1 MANLNET
8 AQWETGIY
16 QLETS
21 DPVMGGPD
29 GIDNRQAKQLA
40 NRTLWLKKQ
49 TEALQTASDDKAAA
63 STAINAG
70 GGLTGGGSLAQSR
83 TIALGAPGQI
93 TATSQNAVQE
103 NSHTHAIDTATT
115 TRAGIVQLDNTVS
128 EAENTA
134 ATPKAVK
141 TALDQALAA
150 AAAANLKVSLSGDQ
164 TVNGQKTFTAQTQ
177 FQSGIHLSANQ
188 TNWNGGH
195 KAYIG
200 ADADNAHIVFG
211 DDTLRLHS
219 ANNRISYNNHDIFHK
234 ANKPRFAEDIEGKP
248 NTLSG
253 YGIGNFKVETFRGD
267 LNTLKTDGIYSL
279 PTAVGSSNLPVE
291 NTACHIQVIAGT
303 QPGWCRQL
311 GYPAYTSDVYERHQ
325 VSSANDNWSAWKKLN
340 SDGIPVGA
348 IVSFPKAV
356 RNPAGYLRADGTTFA
371 QNTFPDL
378 YRALGNS
385 NRLPD
390 LSRTDIGITA
400 WFPSDQIPTGWLAF
414 DDIRTRVTETAYPE
428 LYRLLTGKYGSI
440 QNVPQAEDRFIR
452 NAGNS
457 LAVGTKQEDE
467 IKRHTHKV
475 FSHWTS
481 HTDVAAVGYED
492 GNERQRSALVSTWTD
507 ENLSDNG
514 FLTPRLDS
522 KMATGGDENRPK
534 ALVLKLCIKAA
545 DTLGEAVFWIKSH
558 GETVN
563 AGALDAGTLAQGLQ
577 DKADRDHTHTAA
589 QIQGL
594 DEKISTAVAAQ
605 FTRQTIGG
613 VDIVRFPDGTM
624 IQTGSY
630 RFTRSGGPIENEVVF
645 PVAFADGNVKCF
657 VSERHSERVTGD
669 RRQHNWLF
677 IRAKNHAAAI
687 ITNWYEGSC
696 DWMAIGKAASGNA
709 ASSPI
714 VPEIP
719 ETNEEP
725 QRESGRTSTGPRNRR
740 RHRDGLLEALQD

>member
-1 MANLNET
+1 MPQPKLLSKA
-8 AQWETGIY
+8 W
-16 QLETS
+16 
-21 DPVMGGPD
+21 
-29 GIDNRQAKQLA
+29 
-40 NRTLWLKKQ
+40 
-49 TEALQTASDDKAAA
+49 ASDGLKNNIPAER
-63 STAINAG
+63 G
-70 GGLTGGGSLAQSR
+70 GGLAQEAATYAEGFPSITMTPISTGGKPPSGKDMNGVLYEISAHTVWQNQGGRYRFDQSFCDAIGGYPKGAVLINDTLDTEYISLADAN
-83 TIALGAPGQI
+83 THNPNNGG
-93 TATSQNAVQE
+93 NAGKWAI
-103 NSHTHAIDTATT
+103 HAGKGLKAATT
-115 TRAGIVQLDNTVS
+115 QAGIVQLSSATGS
-128 EAENTA
+128 ESEDMA

-141 TALDQALAA
+141 AA
-150 AAAANLKVSLSGDQ
+150 YDKAVE
-164 TVNGQKTFTAQTQ
+164 
-177 FQSGIHLSANQ
+177 SA
-188 TNWNGGH
+188 
-195 KAYIG
+195 
-200 ADADNAHIVFG
+200 
-211 DDTLRLHS
+211 
-219 ANNRISYNNHDIFHK
+219 
-234 ANKPRFAEDIEGKP
+234 GK
-248 NTLSG
+248 
-253 YGIGNFKVETFRGD
+253 
-267 LNTLKTDGIYSL
+267 
-279 PTAVGSSNLPVE
+279 
-291 NTACHIQVIAGT
+291 
-303 QPGWCRQL
+303 
-311 GYPAYTSDVYERHQ
+311 
-325 VSSANDNWSAWKKLN
+325 
-340 SDGIPVGA
+340 GIPVGA

-356 RNPAGYLRADGTTFA
+356 RNPAGYLRADGTTFDSR
-371 QNTFPDL
+371 TFPDL

-400 WFPSDQIPTGWLAF
+400 WFPSDRIPTGWLAF

-428 LYRLLTGKYGSI
+428 LYRLLVAKYGSI

-452 NAGNS
+452 NAGNG

-475 FSHWTS
+475 FSHWTN
-481 HTDVAAVGYED
+481 HTDAAAVGYED
-492 GNERQRSALVSTWTD
+492 HNERQRSAIVSTWTD
-507 ENLSDNG
+507 GDLSDNG

-558 GETVN
+558 GETAN
-563 AGALDAGTLAQGLQ
+563 AGQLDAGTLAQGLQ

-657 VSERHSERVTGD
+657 VSERHSGRTNSKG
-669 RRQHNWLF
+669 QFNWLF

-696 DWMAIGKAASGNA
+696 DWMAIGKAASENTAGPPSTVPGIDEETLRGINEDALNEIRRWA
-709 ASSPI
+709 ARGF
-714 VPEIP
+714 
-719 ETNEEP
+719 
-725 QRESGRTSTGPRNRR
+725 Q
-740 RHRDGLLEALQD
+740 

>member
-1 MANLNET
+1 MPQPKLLSKP
-8 AQWETGIY
+8 W
-16 QLETS
+16 
-21 DPVMGGPD
+21 
-29 GIDNRQAKQLA
+29 
-40 NRTLWLKKQ
+40 
-49 TEALQTASDDKAAA
+49 ASDGLKNNIPAER
-63 STAINAG
+63 G
-70 GGLTGGGSLAQSR
+70 GGLAQEAATYAEGFPSITMTPISVGGKPPSGKDMNGVLYEISAHTVWQNQGGRYRFDQAFCDTVGGYPKGAVLINDTLDTEYISLVDANTHNPNNGGNTGKWAIHAGKGLKAGTAQ
-83 TIALGAPGQI
+83 
-93 TATSQNAVQE
+93 
-103 NSHTHAIDTATT
+103 
-115 TRAGIVQLDNTVS
+115 AGIVQLSSATGS
-128 EAENTA
+128 ESEDMA

-141 TALDQALAA
+141 AA
-150 AAAANLKVSLSGDQ
+150 YDKAVE
-164 TVNGQKTFTAQTQ
+164 
-177 FQSGIHLSANQ
+177 SA
-188 TNWNGGH
+188 
-195 KAYIG
+195 
-200 ADADNAHIVFG
+200 
-211 DDTLRLHS
+211 
-219 ANNRISYNNHDIFHK
+219 
-234 ANKPRFAEDIEGKP
+234 GKG
-248 NTLSG
+248 L
-253 YGIGNFKVETFRGD
+253 
-267 LNTLKTDGIYSL
+267 
-279 PTAVGSSNLPVE
+279 
-291 NTACHIQVIAGT
+291 
-303 QPGWCRQL
+303 
-311 GYPAYTSDVYERHQ
+311 
-325 VSSANDNWSAWKKLN
+325 
-340 SDGIPVGA
+340 PVGA

-378 YRALGNS
+378 YRALGNT
-385 NRLPD
+385 NKLPD

-400 WFPSDQIPTGWLAF
+400 WFPSDRIPTGWLAF

-452 NAGNS
+452 NAGNG

-475 FSHWTS
+475 FSHWTN
-481 HTDVAAVGYED
+481 HPHAAALGYED
-492 GNERQRSALVSTWTD
+492 RNERQRSAIVSTWTD

-657 VSERHSERVTGD
+657 VSERHSGRANGER
-669 RRQHNWLF
+669 QYNWLF

-696 DWMAIGKAASGNA
+696 DWMAIGKAASGNPA
-709 ASSPI
+709 APSTIPGI
-714 VPEIP
+714 DEETLRGINEDALNEI
-719 ETNEEP
+719 
-725 QRESGRTSTGPRNRR
+725 RR
-740 RHRDGLLEALQD
+740 LAARGF

>member
-1 MANLNET
+1 MHPIETPDKTFHDGDGVSELGTILPAWWLNQVQSELLTVLT
-8 AQWETGIY
+8 A
-16 QLETS
+16 
-21 DPVMGGPD
+21 
-29 GIDNRQAKQLA
+29 
-40 NRTLWLKKQ
+40 
-49 TEALQTASDDKAAA
+49 
-63 STAINAG
+63 
-70 GGLTGGGSLAQSR
+70 
-83 TIALGAPGQI
+83 
-93 TATSQNAVQE
+93 
-103 NSHTHAIDTATT
+103 
-115 TRAGIVQLDNTVS
+115 AGIQPDKSQHNQLL
-128 EAENTA
+128 
-134 ATPKAVK
+134 
-141 TALDQALAA
+141 TALNRLAVVTT
-150 AAAANLKVSLSGDQ
+150 ANQ
-164 TVNGQKTFTAQTQ
+164 EIAGQKTFTAATQ
-177 FQSGIHLSANQ
+177 FQSGIRLSANQ
-188 TNWNGGH
+188 THWNGGY

-211 DDTLRLHS
+211 DDTLRLHG
-219 ANNRISYNNHDIFHK
+219 ANNRISYNNHDIFHQ
-234 ANKPRFAEDIEGKP
+234 ANKPRFNEDIEGKP
-248 NTLSG
+248 NTLAG

-325 VSSANDNWSAWKKLN
+325 VSSANDDWSAWKKLN

-467 IKRHTHKV
+467 IKRHVHKV
-475 FSHWTS
+475 FSHWTN
-481 HTDVAAVGYED
+481 HPHAAALGYED
-492 GNERQRSALVSTWTD
+492 RNERQRSALVSTWTD

-558 GETVN
+558 GETIN
-563 AGALDAGTLAQGLQ
+563 AGALDAGTLAQNLQ

-630 RFTRSGGPIENEVVF
+630 RFTRGGGPIENEVVF
-645 PVAFADGNVKCF
+645 PIAFADGNVKCF
-657 VSERHSERVTGD
+657 VSERHSGRANGER
-669 RRQHNWLF
+669 QYNWLF

-709 ASSPI
+709 HTHTPAQIPGFDTAVAQAVNGILTGNAAENGWLKLPGGILIQWGKAAIEGVHRQKDIYFPVAFREIYSIASSAYFPNANYWGNMAGSVVI
-714 VPEIP
+714 RSYAKNKFAAQVSSCYEG
-719 ETNEEP
+719 NG
-725 QRESGRTSTGPRNRR
+725 GRDTCILWFAVGK
-740 RHRDGLLEALQD
+740 AA

>member
-1 MANLNET
+1 M
-8 AQWETGIY
+8 
-16 QLETS
+16 
-21 DPVMGGPD
+21 
-29 GIDNRQAKQLA
+29 
-40 NRTLWLKKQ
+40 
-49 TEALQTASDDKAAA
+49 
-63 STAINAG
+63 
-70 GGLTGGGSLAQSR
+70 
-83 TIALGAPGQI
+83 
-93 TATSQNAVQE
+93 
-103 NSHTHAIDTATT
+103 HAIDTPDKQFKDGNGTSELGTILPAWWLNQ
-115 TRAGIVQLDNTVS
+115 VQS
-128 EAENTA
+128 ELLAVLTA
-134 ATPKAVK
+134 ADIRPDKSQSNQ
-141 TALDQALAA
+141 LLAA
-150 AAAANLKVSLSGDQ
+150 LNKLAVVATGDQ

-177 FQSGIHLSANQ
+177 FKSGIHLSANP
-188 TNWNGGH
+188 THWNGGY

-200 ADADNAHIVFG
+200 ADNDNAHIVFG
-211 DDTLRLHS
+211 DDTLRLHG

-234 ANKPRFAEDIEGKP
+234 ANKPRFNEDIEGKP
-248 NTLSG
+248 NTLAG

-267 LNTLKTDGIYSL
+267 LNTLKTDGVYSL

-303 QPGWCRQL
+303 QPGRCRQL

-325 VSSANDNWSAWKKLN
+325 TSSANDDWSAWKKLN

-348 IVSFPKAV
+348 IVAFPRPVSRPEGFLK
-356 RNPAGYLRADGTTFA
+356 ADGTTFA

-400 WFPSDQIPTGWLAF
+400 WFPSDQIPTGWLSF
-414 DDIRTRVTETAYPE
+414 DDIRERVTESAYPE
-428 LYRLLTGKYGSI
+428 LYRLLVAKYGSI
-440 QNVPQAEDRFIR
+440 ANVPQAEDRFIR
-452 NAGNS
+452 NAGNG
-457 LAVGTKQEDE
+457 LAVGTKQGDAIRNITGKIDSGSRSTEQLFDTAIPE
-467 IKRHTHKV
+467 GAFGIDKARKN
-475 FSHWTS
+475 WTY
-481 HTDVAAVGYED
+481 DAGD
-492 GNERQRSALVSTWTD
+492 GGNDRPSALTFDASRVVPT
-507 ENLSDNG
+507 
-514 FLTPRLDS
+514 
-522 KMATGGDENRPK
+522 ADENRPK

-558 GETVN
+558 GETAN

-630 RFTRSGGPIENEVVF
+630 RFARSGGPIENEVVF

-657 VSERHSERVTGD
+657 VSERHSGRTNSKG
-669 RRQHNWLF
+669 QFNWLF

-696 DWMAIGKAASGNA
+696 DWMAIGKAGTAAENTASPP
-709 ASSPI
+709 ST
-714 VPEIP
+714 VPEIDE
-719 ETNEEP
+719 ETLNEI
-725 QRESGRTSTGPRNRR
+725 RR
-740 RHRDGLLEALQD
+740 WAARGFQ

>member
-1 MANLNET
+1 
-8 AQWETGIY
+8 
-16 QLETS
+16 
-21 DPVMGGPD
+21 
-29 GIDNRQAKQLA
+29 
-40 NRTLWLKKQ
+40 
-49 TEALQTASDDKAAA
+49 
-63 STAINAG
+63 
-70 GGLTGGGSLAQSR
+70 
-83 TIALGAPGQI
+83 
-93 TATSQNAVQE
+93 
-103 NSHTHAIDTATT
+103 
-115 TRAGIVQLDNTVS
+115 
-128 EAENTA
+128 
-134 ATPKAVK
+134 
-141 TALDQALAA
+141 
-150 AAAANLKVSLSGDQ
+150 
-164 TVNGQKTFTAQTQ
+164 
-177 FQSGIHLSANQ
+177 
-188 TNWNGGH
+188 
-195 KAYIG
+195 
-200 ADADNAHIVFG
+200 
-211 DDTLRLHS
+211 
-219 ANNRISYNNHDIFHK
+219 
-234 ANKPRFAEDIEGKP
+234 
-248 NTLSG
+248 
-253 YGIGNFKVETFRGD
+253 
-267 LNTLKTDGIYSL
+267 
-279 PTAVGSSNLPVE
+279 VGSSNLPVE

-325 VSSANDNWSAWKKLN
+325 TSSANDNWSAWKKLN
-340 SDGIPVGA
+340 SDGIPAGA

-356 RNPAGYLRADGTTFA
+356 QNPAGYLKANGTTFA

-467 IKRHTHKV
+467 IKRHVHKV
-475 FSHWTS
+475 FSHWTN
-481 HTDVAAVGYED
+481 HTDAAALGYED
-492 GNERQRSALVSTWTD
+492 HNERQRSALVSTWTD
-507 ENLSDNG
+507 GDLNDNG
-514 FLTPRLDS
+514 FLTPRPDS

-558 GETVN
+558 GETIN

-657 VSERHSERVTGD
+657 VSERHSGRVTGD

-714 VPEIP
+714 GPEIP

-725 QRESGRTSTGPRNRR
+725 QRESGRTSTG
-740 RHRDGLLEALQD
+740 

>member
-1 MANLNET
+1 MHPIETPDKTFHDGDGVSELGTILPAWWLNQVQSELLAVLT
-8 AQWETGIY
+8 A
-16 QLETS
+16 
-21 DPVMGGPD
+21 
-29 GIDNRQAKQLA
+29 
-40 NRTLWLKKQ
+40 
-49 TEALQTASDDKAAA
+49 
-63 STAINAG
+63 
-70 GGLTGGGSLAQSR
+70 
-83 TIALGAPGQI
+83 
-93 TATSQNAVQE
+93 
-103 NSHTHAIDTATT
+103 
-115 TRAGIVQLDNTVS
+115 AGIQPDKSQPNQL
-128 EAENTA
+128 
-134 ATPKAVK
+134 
-141 TALDQALAA
+141 LAA
-150 AAAANLKVSLSGDQ
+150 LNRLAVVTTGNQEIG
-164 TVNGQKTFTAQTQ
+164 GQKTFTAQTQ
-177 FQSGIHLSANQ
+177 FPSGIHLSANQ

-211 DDTLRLHS
+211 DNTLRLHS

-253 YGIGNFKVETFRGD
+253 YGIGNFKVETFWGD

-325 VSSANDNWSAWKKLN
+325 TSSANDNWSAWKKLN

-414 DDIRTRVTETAYPE
+414 DDIRTRVTKTAYPE

-467 IKRHTHKV
+467 IKRHVHKV
-475 FSHWTS
+475 FSHWVN
-481 HTDVAAVGYED
+481 HPHAAALGYED
-492 GNERQRSALVSTWTD
+492 HNERQRSSLVSTWTD

-514 FLTPRLDS
+514 FLTPRPDS

-558 GETVN
+558 GETIN
-563 AGALDAGTLAQGLQ
+563 AGALDAGTLAQNLQ
-577 DKADRDHTHTAA
+577 DKADRDHTHIAA

-605 FTRQTIGG
+605 FTRQTI
-613 VDIVRFPDGTM
+613 
-624 IQTGSY
+624 
-630 RFTRSGGPIENEVVF
+630 GGPIENEVVF

-657 VSERHSERVTGD
+657 VSERHSGRVTGD

-714 VPEIP
+714 GPEIP

-740 RHRDGLLEALQD
+740 RRDGLLEALQD

>member
-1 MANLNET
+1 MHPIETPDKTFHDGDGVSEPGTILPAWWLNQVQSELLAVLT
-8 AQWETGIY
+8 AAGIQPDKSQPN
-16 QLETS
+16 QLLAAL
-21 DPVMGGPD
+21 
-29 GIDNRQAKQLA
+29 NRLVVV
-40 NRTLWLKKQ
+40 
-49 TEALQTASDDKAAA
+49 
-63 STAINAG
+63 
-70 GGLTGGGSLAQSR
+70 
-83 TIALGAPGQI
+83 I
-93 TATSQNAVQE
+93 TANQE
-103 NSHTHAIDTATT
+103 IT
-115 TRAGIVQLDNTVS
+115 
-128 EAENTA
+128 
-134 ATPKAVK
+134 
-141 TALDQALAA
+141 
-150 AAAANLKVSLSGDQ
+150 
-164 TVNGQKTFTAQTQ
+164 GQKTFTAQTQ
-177 FQSGIHLSANQ
+177 FKSGIHLSANP
-188 TNWNGGH
+188 THWNAGY

-200 ADADNAHIVFG
+200 ADTENAHIVFG

-219 ANNRISYNNHDIFHK
+219 TQNRISYNNYDIFHK
-234 ANKPRFAEDIEGKP
+234 ANKPRFNEDIEGKP
-248 NTLSG
+248 NTLAG

-279 PTAVGSSNLPVE
+279 PTAVGSSHLPVE

-311 GYPAYTSDVYERHQ
+311 GYVAYTGDVYERHQ
-325 VSSANDNWSAWKKLN
+325 TSSANDDWSPWKKLN

-348 IVSFPKAV
+348 IVAFPRSVTRPEGFLK
-356 RNPAGYLRADGTTFA
+356 ADGTTFDSR
-371 QNTFPDL
+371 TFPDL
-378 YRALGNS
+378 FRALGNS

-400 WFPSDQIPTGWLAF
+400 WFPSDRIPTGWLAF

-440 QNVPQAEDRFIR
+440 RNVPQAEDRFIR
-452 NAGNS
+452 NAGNG

-475 FSHWTS
+475 FSHWTN
-481 HTDVAAVGYED
+481 HPHAAALGYED
-492 GNERQRSALVSTWTD
+492 RNERQRSALVSTWTD

-558 GETVN
+558 GETAN

-657 VSERHSERVTGD
+657 VSERHSGRTNSKG
-669 RRQHNWLF
+669 QFNWLF

-696 DWMAIGKAASGNA
+696 DWMAIGKAASENTAGSPSTVPGIDEETLRGINEDALNEIRRWA
-709 ASSPI
+709 A
-714 VPEIP
+714 
-719 ETNEEP
+719 NGF
-725 QRESGRTSTGPRNRR
+725 Q
-740 RHRDGLLEALQD
+740 

>member
-1 MANLNET
+1 MANAVEQNQFDREVRL
-8 AQWETGIY
+8 
-16 QLETS
+16 LEPG
-21 DPVMGGPD
+21 DKVVGGVAAP
-29 GIDNRQAKQLA
+29 INQPLQALA
-40 NRTLWLKKQ
+40 NRTIWLKKR
-49 TEALQTASDDKAAA
+49 TEALQTATEGKAAA
-63 STAINAG
+63 DTAVNAG
-70 GGLTGGGSLAQSR
+70 DGLTGGGNLTDSR
-83 TIALGAPGQI
+83 TISLGEPGQI
-93 TATSQNAVQE
+93 TAESQNAVQE
-103 NSHTHAIDTATT
+103 EGHTHAIDTATT
-115 TRAGIVQLDNTVS
+115 TRAGIVQLDNTIS
-128 EAENTA
+128 DAEDTA

-141 TALDQALAA
+141 VAYDKAVAGTAT
-150 AAAANLKVSLSGDQ
+150 ANLKVSLSGDQ
-164 TVNGQKTFTAQTQ
+164 TVNGQKTFTAETK
-177 FQSGIHLSANQ
+177 FQSGIWLSANP
-188 TNWNGGH
+188 THWNGGH

-200 ADADNAHIVFG
+200 ADNDNTHIVFG
-211 DDTLRLHS
+211 DNTLRLHG

-234 ANKPRFAEDIEGKP
+234 ANKPRFNEDIEGKP

-303 QPGWCRQL
+303 KHGWCRQL

-325 VSSANDNWSAWKKLN
+325 TSSANDNWSAWKKLN

-356 RNPAGYLRADGTTFA
+356 QNPAGYLKANGTTFA

-452 NAGNS
+452 NAGNG

-467 IKRHTHKV
+467 IKRHVHKV
-475 FSHWTS
+475 FSHWTN
-481 HTDVAAVGYED
+481 HTDAAAVGYED
-492 GNERQRSALVSTWTD
+492 HNERQRSALVSTWTD
-507 ENLSDNG
+507 GDLNDNG

-522 KMATGGDENRPK
+522 KMATGGAENRPK

-558 GETVN
+558 GETIN

-577 DKADRDHTHTAA
+577 EKADRDHTHTPA
-589 QIQGL
+589 QIPGF
-594 DEKISTAVAAQ
+594 DTAVAQAVNGIM
-605 FTRQTIGG
+605 TGNAAENGWLKLPGG
-613 VDIVRFPDGTM
+613 IL
-624 IQTGSY
+624 IQ
-630 RFTRSGGPIENEVVF
+630 
-645 PVAFADGNVKCF
+645 
-657 VSERHSERVTGD
+657 
-669 RRQHNWLF
+669 W
-677 IRAKNHAAAI
+677 
-687 ITNWYEGSC
+687 
-696 DWMAIGKAASGNA
+696 GKAAIEGVHRQKDIHFPIAFREIYSI
-709 ASSPI
+709 ASSAYFPNANYWGNMAGSI
-714 VPEIP
+714 VIRSYAKNKFAAQVSSCYEG
-719 ETNEEP
+719 NG
-725 QRESGRTSTGPRNRR
+725 GRDTCILWFAVGK
-740 RHRDGLLEALQD
+740 AA

>member
-8 AQWETGIY
+8 AQWEPGIY

-40 NRTLWLKKQ
+40 NRTLWLKNQ
-49 TEALQTASDDKAAA
+49 TEALQT
-63 STAINAG
+63 
-70 GGLTGGGSLAQSR
+70 
-83 TIALGAPGQI
+83 
-93 TATSQNAVQE
+93 E
-103 NSHTHAIDTATT
+103 
-115 TRAGIVQLDNTVS
+115 S
-128 EAENTA
+128 EG
-134 ATPKAVK
+134 
-141 TALDQALAA
+141 
-150 AAAANLKVSLSGDQ
+150 KVSLTGDQ
-164 TVNGQKTFTAQTQ
+164 TVNGQKTFTAATQ
-177 FQSGIHLSANQ
+177 FQNGIHLSANQ
-188 TNWNGGH
+188 THWNGGH

-200 ADADNAHIVFG
+200 ADNDNAHIVFG
-211 DDTLRLHS
+211 DDTLRLHG
-219 ANNRISYNNHDIFHK
+219 ANNRISYNNHNIFHA
-234 ANKPRFAEDIEGKP
+234 ANKPRFSEDIEGKP

-325 VSSANDNWSAWKKLN
+325 TSSANDDWSAWKKLN

-414 DDIRTRVTETAYPE
+414 DEIADRVTESAYPE
-428 LYRLLTGKYGSI
+428 LYRLLVAKYGSI
-440 QNVPQAEDRFIR
+440 RNVPQAEDRFIR
-452 NAGNS
+452 NAANG
-457 LAVGTKQEDE
+457 LAVGTKQGDAIRNITGKIDSGNRSNEQLFDTAIPE
-467 IKRHTHKV
+467 GAFGIDKARKN
-475 FSHWTS
+475 WT
-481 HTDVAAVGYED
+481 YD
-492 GNERQRSALVSTWTD
+492 GDGSGNDRPSAITFDASRVVPT
-507 ENLSDNG
+507 
-514 FLTPRLDS
+514 
-522 KMATGGDENRPK
+522 ADENRPK

-577 DKADRDHTHTAA
+577 EKADRAHTHTAA

-594 DEKISTAVAAQ
+594 DEKISAAVGGIFGNSAAATGWQ
-605 FTRQTIGG
+605 KLPGG
-613 VDIVRFPDGTM
+613 IL
-624 IQTGSY
+624 IQWGKNNINGVH
-630 RFTRSGGPIENEVVF
+630 RSNTVYF
-645 PVAFADGNVKCF
+645 PVSFGEVWSISTATHTPNSSFYGNMAAGVTIRNYSENNLVIDYHSCYETAGGSG
-657 VSERHSERVTGD
+657 VSVS
-669 RRQHNWLF
+669 W
-677 IRAKNHAAAI
+677 I
-687 ITNWYEGSC
+687 
-696 DWMAIGKAASGNA
+696 AIGKAGTGNA
-709 ASSPI
+709 ASPPT
-714 VPEIP
+714 VPGIDEETLRGINEDALNEI
-719 ETNEEP
+719 
-725 QRESGRTSTGPRNRR
+725 RSLAARGFR
-740 RHRDGLLEALQD
+740 

>member
-1 MANLNET
+1 M
-8 AQWETGIY
+8 
-16 QLETS
+16 
-21 DPVMGGPD
+21 
-29 GIDNRQAKQLA
+29 
-40 NRTLWLKKQ
+40 
-49 TEALQTASDDKAAA
+49 
-63 STAINAG
+63 
-70 GGLTGGGSLAQSR
+70 
-83 TIALGAPGQI
+83 
-93 TATSQNAVQE
+93 
-103 NSHTHAIDTATT
+103 HAIDTPDKQFKDGNGTSELGTILPAWWLNQ
-115 TRAGIVQLDNTVS
+115 VQS
-128 EAENTA
+128 ELLAVLTA
-134 ATPKAVK
+134 ADIRPDKSQSNQ
-141 TALDQALAA
+141 LLAA
-150 AAAANLKVSLSGDQ
+150 LNKLAVVATGDQ
-164 TVNGQKTFTAQTQ
+164 TVNGQKTFAAATQ
-177 FQSGIHLSANQ
+177 FPSGIHLSANQ
-188 TNWNGGH
+188 THWNGGY

-211 DDTLRLHS
+211 DDTLRLHG
-219 ANNRISYNNHDIFHK
+219 ANNRISYNNHNIFHA

-248 NTLSG
+248 NTLAG

-279 PTAVGSSNLPVE
+279 PTAVGSSHLPVE

-325 VSSANDNWSAWKKLN
+325 VSSANDDWSPWKKLN

-356 RNPAGYLRADGTTFA
+356 QNPEGFLKADGTTFA

-378 YRALGNS
+378 YRALGNT
-385 NRLPD
+385 NKLPD

-400 WFPSDQIPTGWLAF
+400 WFPSDRIPTGWLSF
-414 DDIRTRVTETAYPE
+414 DDIRERVTESAYPE
-428 LYRLLTGKYGSI
+428 LYRLLVAKYGSI
-440 QNVPQAEDRFIR
+440 ANVPQAEDRFIR
-452 NAGNS
+452 NAGNG
-457 LAVGTKQEDE
+457 LAVGTKQGDAIRNITGKIDSGSRSTEQLFDTAIPE
-467 IKRHTHKV
+467 GAFGIDKARKN
-475 FSHWTS
+475 WTY
-481 HTDVAAVGYED
+481 DAGD
-492 GNERQRSALVSTWTD
+492 GGNDRPSALTFDASRVVPT
-507 ENLSDNG
+507 
-514 FLTPRLDS
+514 
-522 KMATGGDENRPK
+522 ADENRPK

-630 RFTRSGGPIENEVVF
+630 RFARSGGPIENEVVF

-657 VSERHSERVTGD
+657 VSERHSGRANGER
-669 RRQHNWLF
+669 QYNWLF

-696 DWMAIGKAASGNA
+696 DWMAIGKAGTA
-709 ASSPI
+709 AENTAGSPSTI
-714 VPEIP
+714 PGIDEETLRGINEDALNEI
-719 ETNEEP
+719 
-725 QRESGRTSTGPRNRR
+725 RR
-740 RHRDGLLEALQD
+740 WAARGFQ

>member
-1 MANLNET
+1 MHPIETPDKTFHDGDGVSELGTILPAWWLNQVQSELLTVLT
-8 AQWETGIY
+8 A
-16 QLETS
+16 
-21 DPVMGGPD
+21 
-29 GIDNRQAKQLA
+29 
-40 NRTLWLKKQ
+40 
-49 TEALQTASDDKAAA
+49 
-63 STAINAG
+63 
-70 GGLTGGGSLAQSR
+70 
-83 TIALGAPGQI
+83 
-93 TATSQNAVQE
+93 
-103 NSHTHAIDTATT
+103 
-115 TRAGIVQLDNTVS
+115 AGIQPDKSQHNQLL
-128 EAENTA
+128 
-134 ATPKAVK
+134 
-141 TALDQALAA
+141 TALNRLAVVTT
-150 AAAANLKVSLSGDQ
+150 ANQ
-164 TVNGQKTFTAQTQ
+164 EIAGQKTFTAQTQ
-177 FQSGIHLSANQ
+177 FQSGIWLSANP
-188 TNWNGGH
+188 THWNGGY

-200 ADADNAHIVFG
+200 ADNDNAHIVFG
-211 DDTLRLHS
+211 DDTLRLHG

-234 ANKPRFAEDIEGKP
+234 ANKPRFNDDIEGKP

-325 VSSANDNWSAWKKLN
+325 VSSANDDWSAWKKLN

-356 RNPAGYLRADGTTFA
+356 RNPAGYLKADGTTFA

-378 YRALGNS
+378 YRALGNT
-385 NRLPD
+385 NKLPD

-400 WFPSDQIPTGWLAF
+400 WFPSDRIPTGWLAF
-414 DDIRTRVTETAYPE
+414 DDIRERVTETAYPE
-428 LYRLLTGKYGSI
+428 LYRLLVAKYGSI
-440 QNVPQAEDRFIR
+440 RNVPQAEDRFIR
-452 NAGNS
+452 NAGNG

-475 FSHWTS
+475 FSHWTN
-481 HTDVAAVGYED
+481 HPHAAALGYED
-492 GNERQRSALVSTWTD
+492 RNERQRSALVSTWTD

-558 GETVN
+558 GETIN

-630 RFTRSGGPIENEVVF
+630 RFTRSGSPIENEVVF

-657 VSERHSERVTGD
+657 VSERHSGRANGER
-669 RRQHNWLF
+669 QYNWLF

-696 DWMAIGKAASGNA
+696 DWMAIGKAGTGNA
-709 ASSPI
+709 ASPPLDS
-714 VPEIP
+714 
-719 ETNEEP
+719 
-725 QRESGRTSTGPRNRR
+725 PRNR
-740 RHRDGLLEALQD
+740 

>member
-1 MANLNET
+1 MHPIETPDKTFHDGDGVSELGTILPAWWLNQVQSELLTVLT
-8 AQWETGIY
+8 A
-16 QLETS
+16 
-21 DPVMGGPD
+21 
-29 GIDNRQAKQLA
+29 
-40 NRTLWLKKQ
+40 
-49 TEALQTASDDKAAA
+49 
-63 STAINAG
+63 
-70 GGLTGGGSLAQSR
+70 
-83 TIALGAPGQI
+83 
-93 TATSQNAVQE
+93 
-103 NSHTHAIDTATT
+103 
-115 TRAGIVQLDNTVS
+115 AGIQPDKSQHNQLL
-128 EAENTA
+128 
-134 ATPKAVK
+134 
-141 TALDQALAA
+141 TALNRLAVVTT
-150 AAAANLKVSLSGDQ
+150 ANQ
-164 TVNGQKTFTAQTQ
+164 EIAGQKTFTAATQ

-188 TNWNGGH
+188 THWNGGY

-200 ADADNAHIVFG
+200 ADNDNAHIVFG
-211 DDTLRLHS
+211 DDTLRLHG

-248 NTLSG
+248 DTLSG

-325 VSSANDNWSAWKKLN
+325 VSSANDDWSAWKKLN

-452 NAGNS
+452 NAGNG

-475 FSHWTS
+475 FSHWTN
-481 HTDVAAVGYED
+481 HPHAAALGYED
-492 GNERQRSALVSTWTD
+492 RNERQRSALVSTWTD

-534 ALVLKLCIKAA
+534 SLVLKLCIKAA

-563 AGALDAGTLAQGLQ
+563 AGQLDAGTLAQGLQ

-589 QIQGL
+589 QIEGL

-657 VSERHSERVTGD
+657 VSERHSGRTNSKG
-669 RRQHNWLF
+669 QFNWLF

-696 DWMAIGKAASGNA
+696 DWMAIGKAASENTAG
-709 ASSPI
+709 SPST
-714 VPEIP
+714 VPGIDEETLRGINEDALNEI
-719 ETNEEP
+719 
-725 QRESGRTSTGPRNRR
+725 RRWANR
-740 RHRDGLLEALQD
+740 GFQ

>member
-40 NRTLWLKKQ
+40 NRTLWLKNQ
-49 TEALQTASDDKAAA
+49 TEALQT
-63 STAINAG
+63 
-70 GGLTGGGSLAQSR
+70 
-83 TIALGAPGQI
+83 
-93 TATSQNAVQE
+93 E
-103 NSHTHAIDTATT
+103 
-115 TRAGIVQLDNTVS
+115 S
-128 EAENTA
+128 EG
-134 ATPKAVK
+134 
-141 TALDQALAA
+141 
-150 AAAANLKVSLSGDQ
+150 KVSLTGDQ
-164 TVNGQKTFTAQTQ
+164 TVNGQKTFTAAAQ
-177 FQSGIHLSANQ
+177 FQNGIHLSANQ
-188 TNWNGGH
+188 THWNGGY

-200 ADADNAHIVFG
+200 ADNDNAHIVFG
-211 DDTLRLHS
+211 DDTLRLHG

-248 NTLSG
+248 DTLSG

-325 VSSANDNWSAWKKLN
+325 VSSANDDWSAWKKLN

-378 YRALGNS
+378 YRALGNT
-385 NRLPD
+385 NKLPD

-452 NAGNS
+452 NAGNG

-475 FSHWTS
+475 FSHWTN
-481 HTDVAAVGYED
+481 HPHAAALGYED
-492 GNERQRSALVSTWTD
+492 RNERQRSALVSTWTD

-534 ALVLKLCIKAA
+534 SLVLKLCIKAA

-630 RFTRSGGPIENEVVF
+630 RFTRSGSPIENEVVF

-657 VSERHSERVTGD
+657 VSERHSGRANGER
-669 RRQHNWLF
+669 QYNWLF
-677 IRAKNHAAAI
+677 IRAKNHASAI

-696 DWMAIGKAASGNA
+696 DWMAIGKAGTGNA
-709 ASSPI
+709 AGSPST
-714 VPEIP
+714 VPGIDEETLRGINEDALNEI
-719 ETNEEP
+719 
-725 QRESGRTSTGPRNRR
+725 RR
-740 RHRDGLLEALQD
+740 WTARGFQ

>member
-1 MANLNET
+1 MPQPKLLSKA
-8 AQWETGIY
+8 W
-16 QLETS
+16 
-21 DPVMGGPD
+21 
-29 GIDNRQAKQLA
+29 
-40 NRTLWLKKQ
+40 
-49 TEALQTASDDKAAA
+49 ASDGLKNNIPAER
-63 STAINAG
+63 G
-70 GGLTGGGSLAQSR
+70 GGLAQEAATYAEGFPSITMTPISTGGKPPSGKDMNGVLYEISAHTVWQNQGGRYRFDQSFCDAIGGYPKGAVLINDTLDTEYISLADAN
-83 TIALGAPGQI
+83 THNPNNGG
-93 TATSQNAVQE
+93 NAGKWAI
-103 NSHTHAIDTATT
+103 HAGKGLKAATT
-115 TRAGIVQLDNTVS
+115 QAGIVQLSSATGS
-128 EAENTA
+128 ESEDMA

-141 TALDQALAA
+141 AA
-150 AAAANLKVSLSGDQ
+150 YDKAVE
-164 TVNGQKTFTAQTQ
+164 
-177 FQSGIHLSANQ
+177 SA
-188 TNWNGGH
+188 
-195 KAYIG
+195 
-200 ADADNAHIVFG
+200 
-211 DDTLRLHS
+211 
-219 ANNRISYNNHDIFHK
+219 
-234 ANKPRFAEDIEGKP
+234 GK
-248 NTLSG
+248 
-253 YGIGNFKVETFRGD
+253 
-267 LNTLKTDGIYSL
+267 
-279 PTAVGSSNLPVE
+279 
-291 NTACHIQVIAGT
+291 
-303 QPGWCRQL
+303 
-311 GYPAYTSDVYERHQ
+311 
-325 VSSANDNWSAWKKLN
+325 
-340 SDGIPVGA
+340 GIPVGA

-356 RNPAGYLRADGTTFA
+356 RNPAGYLRADGTTFDSR
-371 QNTFPDL
+371 TFPDL

-400 WFPSDQIPTGWLAF
+400 WFPSDRIPTGWLAF

-428 LYRLLTGKYGSI
+428 LYRLLVAKYGSI

-452 NAGNS
+452 NAGNG

-475 FSHWTS
+475 FSHWTN
-481 HTDVAAVGYED
+481 HPHAAALGYED
-492 GNERQRSALVSTWTD
+492 RNERQRSALVSTWTD

-558 GETVN
+558 GETIN
-563 AGALDAGTLAQGLQ
+563 AGALDAGTLAQNLQ

-645 PVAFADGNVKCF
+645 PIAFADGNVKCF
-657 VSERHSERVTGD
+657 VSERHSGRANGER
-669 RRQHNWLF
+669 QYNWLF

-696 DWMAIGKAASGNA
+696 DWMAIGKAGTGNA
-709 ASSPI
+709 ASPPST
-714 VPEIP
+714 VPGIDEETLRGINEDALNEI
-719 ETNEEP
+719 
-725 QRESGRTSTGPRNRR
+725 RR
-740 RHRDGLLEALQD
+740 WAANGFQ

>member
-1 MANLNET
+1 MPQPKLLSKPWASDGLKNNIPAERDGGLAQEAATYAEGFPSITMTPISVGGKPPSGKDMNGVLYEISAHTVWQNQGGRYRFDQSFCDAIGGYPKGAVLINDTLDTEYISLADANTHNPNSGNNTGKWAIHAGKGLKAGT
-8 AQWETGIY
+8 AQ
-16 QLETS
+16 
-21 DPVMGGPD
+21 
-29 GIDNRQAKQLA
+29 
-40 NRTLWLKKQ
+40 
-49 TEALQTASDDKAAA
+49 
-63 STAINAG
+63 
-70 GGLTGGGSLAQSR
+70 
-83 TIALGAPGQI
+83 
-93 TATSQNAVQE
+93 
-103 NSHTHAIDTATT
+103 
-115 TRAGIVQLDNTVS
+115 AGIVQLSSATGS
-128 EAENTA
+128 ESEDMA

-141 TALDQALAA
+141 AA
-150 AAAANLKVSLSGDQ
+150 YDKAVE
-164 TVNGQKTFTAQTQ
+164 
-177 FQSGIHLSANQ
+177 SA
-188 TNWNGGH
+188 
-195 KAYIG
+195 
-200 ADADNAHIVFG
+200 
-211 DDTLRLHS
+211 
-219 ANNRISYNNHDIFHK
+219 
-234 ANKPRFAEDIEGKP
+234 GK
-248 NTLSG
+248 
-253 YGIGNFKVETFRGD
+253 
-267 LNTLKTDGIYSL
+267 
-279 PTAVGSSNLPVE
+279 
-291 NTACHIQVIAGT
+291 
-303 QPGWCRQL
+303 
-311 GYPAYTSDVYERHQ
+311 
-325 VSSANDNWSAWKKLN
+325 
-340 SDGIPVGA
+340 GIPVGA

-414 DDIRTRVTETAYPE
+414 DDIRERVTETAYPE

-440 QNVPQAEDRFIR
+440 RNVPQAEDRFIR
-452 NAGNS
+452 NAGNG

-475 FSHWTS
+475 FSHWTN
-481 HTDVAAVGYED
+481 HPDAAAVGYED
-492 GNERQRSALVSTWTD
+492 RNERQRSAIVSTWTD

-522 KMATGGDENRPK
+522 KMATGGAENRPK

-657 VSERHSERVTGD
+657 VSERHSGRSNSKG
-669 RRQHNWLF
+669 QFNWLF

-696 DWMAIGKAASGNA
+696 DWMAIGKAGTAAGNA
-709 ASSPI
+709 AGSPST
-714 VPEIP
+714 VPGIDEETLRGINEDALNEI
-719 ETNEEP
+719 
-725 QRESGRTSTGPRNRR
+725 RR
-740 RHRDGLLEALQD
+740 WAANGFQ